1 MNWIKKGLIFNSN
14 GVKKWAVEGAMI
26 PTPVH
31 LNKDVLRVFLTF
43 LDNKGIGRTGYVDLA
58 KNNLN
63 KVLKVSPN
71 PVFDIGAPGTF
82 DENGSLTCS
91 VVKVP
96 DFGYYF
102 YYAGFELGTQIR
114 YRLLTG
120 LAITNDNFEL
130 KKKFKTPV
138 LERIDEELH
147 FRCGPFCMLD
157 NGIFKMWYVAGSEWT
172 EIDGKSMPV
181 YEIKYLESVDGINW
195 RGAGSSC
202 IKIEKEN
209 EHGFGR
215 PYVIKHNGLYKMFYS
230 VRVKKLGYRLG
241 YAESVNGLHWVR
253 KDNEMNLNVSE
264 DGFDNEMICYSS
276 VIEINGKLIM
286 FYNGND
292 FGKTGFGYAE
302 LVNDKNA

>member
-1 MNWIKKGLIFNSN
+1 MNWIKNGIIFNSN
-14 GVKKWAVEGAMI
+14 RFNEWAVDGAML
-26 PTPVH
+26 PTPVD

-43 LDNKGIGRTGYVDLA
+43 LDKRGIGRTGYVDLD

-63 KVLKVSPN
+63 KVLEVSSN
-71 PVFDIGAPGTF
+71 PVFEIGEPGTF

-96 DFGYYF
+96 DSGFYF

-120 LAITNDNFEL
+120 LAITNENYEL
-130 KKKFKTPV
+130 KKKYKTPV
-138 LERIDEELH
+138 LDRTDEELH
-147 FRCGPFCMLD
+147 FRGGPFCMLD

-172 EIDGKSMPV
+172 EIDGKSMPI

-195 RGAGSSC
+195 GNIGKDC
-202 IKIEKEN
+202 IKIEKED

-215 PYVIKHNGLYKMFYS
+215 PYVIKHNGIYKMFYS
-230 VRVKKLGYRLG
+230 IRIKKLGYRLG
-241 YAESVNGLHWVR
+241 YAESIDGLQWVR
-253 KDNEMNLNVSE
+253 KDNEINLDVSE
-264 DGFDNEMICYSS
+264 DDSFDNEMICYSS
-276 VIEINGKLIM
+276 VIEVNGKLIM
-286 FYNGND
+286 FYNGNR

-302 LVNDKNA
+302 LIRE